1 MDSDTALNRLYR
13 YLAAASLLA
22 LLLSGCAAPE
32 RPAPL
37 PPTGSVGPE
46 APPPSPKPAPP
57 APPPAAEARADESLV
72 LRAYRKGDYQ
82 GVVSEFEKMLRR
94 YPSHAKGAD
103 DLYYLGMSYFQLD
116 RNALSLKT
124 LLELQYR
131 FHNDPRVAEVHLAVA
146 KLFRRLGN
154 PERSFD
160 SLRQAIHLAPDG
172 ALRLEAWVEKADI
185 LAGQGRYLESLS
197 VLDEAYRRSEPAERE
212 KALMRIRDLLRVM
225 PAETVARSVLPGSY
239 SFPREEGER
248 ILAARGEEESF
259 FLETAPP
266 AATGTVEAGERRLV
280 KIGVLTPSA
289 GRLEAYGREVTRGVE
304 LLLETA
310 AREGFPYDVEAVFM
324 EEGAES
330 DEEFLVAEAIRS
342 DDILVVIG
350 PLLSGTVEKIVLL
363 AERESLPLLSPT
375 ASAARLNGISP
386 GFFRNCLTLEE
397 SGKAL
402 ADLAVN
408 LLGLRTFVIFTPD
421 DAYGYHY
428 ADIFQ
433 REVSARGGEVLAV
446 QEYDVELTDFAKPI
460 KSLKKKAN
468 VPDRP
473 TEKEKAGGSGEGGEV
488 KEEEYV
494 LPFEAVF
501 LPGSAEEVGLILPQ
515 FAFHDMDTR
524 LLTVLGGSGLNTLR
538 FPEVGEEFAEG
549 AIFTDGFFA
558 GSPRPEVQRFVR
570 DYRRRYGEDPG
581 TFAAQAYDAAA
592 MALESLRRG
601 ADTREKMLAALAEV
615 EGFPGVAGSTTLV
628 PGGLPGSEPFFGT
641 VARGGLVSLEPLPG
655 EVLSIPGP
663 LPTAPSP

>member
-1 MDSDTALNRLYR
+1 
-13 YLAAASLLA
+13 
-22 LLLSGCAAPE
+22 
-32 RPAPL
+32 
-37 PPTGSVGPE
+37 
-46 APPPSPKPAPP
+46 
-57 APPPAAEARADESLV
+57 
-72 LRAYRKGDYQ
+72 
-82 GVVSEFEKMLRR
+82 
-94 YPSHAKGAD
+94 
-103 DLYYLGMSYFQLD
+103 
-116 RNALSLKT
+116 
-124 LLELQYR
+124 
-131 FHNDPRVAEVHLAVA
+131 
-146 KLFRRLGN
+146 
-154 PERSFD
+154 
-160 SLRQAIHLAPDG
+160 
-172 ALRLEAWVEKADI
+172 
-185 LAGQGRYLESLS
+185 
-197 VLDEAYRRSEPAERE
+197 
-212 KALMRIRDLLRVM
+212 
-225 PAETVARSVLPGSY
+225 
-239 SFPREEGER
+239 
-248 ILAARGEEESF
+248 
-259 FLETAPP
+259 
-266 AATGTVEAGERRLV
+266 
-280 KIGVLTPSA
+280 
-289 GRLEAYGREVTRGVE
+289 
-304 LLLETA
+304 
-310 AREGFPYDVEAVFM
+310 
-324 EEGAES
+324 
-330 DEEFLVAEAIRS
+330 
-342 DDILVVIG
+342 
-350 PLLSGTVEKIVLL
+350 VEKIVLL

-433 REVSARGGEVLAV
+433 REVSARGGEVLAL

-460 KSLKKKAN
+460 KSLKRKAN
-468 VPDRP
+468 VLDRP
-473 TEKEKAGGSGEGGEV
+473 TEEKTKKAGKGGG
-488 KEEEYV
+488 EEEYV

-501 LPGSAEEVGLILPQ
+501 LPGSAEEAGLILPQ

-524 LLTVLGGSGLNTLR
+524 RLTVLGGSGLNTLR

-601 ADTREKMLAALAEV
+601 ADTRKKMLAALAEV

-663 LPTAPSP
+663 LPMTPSP